1 MIVMKLYITHPSPF
15 ARKCRIVACA
25 KGLIERIEE
34 IAVDPY
40 ANAPELLASNPIVQ
54 VPTLIADDGLPIS
67 DSPVIC
73 EYLDALGSGPSLLPP
88 EGPERL
94 RVRRMETQA
103 NAALEM
109 GVKLLL
115 ELRRPEGERSP
126 SWMARWT
133 EKRAAPSM
141 RWRPPV
147 PTPPGST
154 WASSPPA
161 SPWPG
166 SASATP
172 ATTGAPGV
180 RSSRPCTQRWKPDP
194 AFRKPGPVETRDHA
208 PVIDGDRRGCQ
219 ICRRSAGG
227 GPIFLWGL
235 P

>member
-1 MIVMKLYITHPSPF
+1 MTAMKLYITAPSPF
-15 ARKCRIVACA
+15 ARKCRIVARE

-54 VPTLIADDGLPIS
+54 VPTLIAEDGLPIS

-73 EYLDALGSGPSLLPP
+73 EYLDALGSGPRLLPP

-133 EKRAAPSM
+133 ENMGRALDALEAARPDAARLDM
-141 RWRPPV
+141 GVITAGVAVAWIGFRHPDYDWRSDRPNLV
-147 PTPPGST
+147 
-154 WASSPPA
+154 ALHEA
-161 SPWPG
+161 IEN
-166 SASATP
+166 
-172 ATTGAPGV
+172 
-180 RSSRPCTQRWKPDP
+180 RSS
-194 AFRKPGPVETRDHA
+194 FVETR
-208 PVIDGDRRGCQ
+208 PV
-219 ICRRSAGG
+219 
-227 GPIFLWGL
+227 
-235 P
+235 

>member
-1 MIVMKLYITHPSPF
+1 MTAMKLYITAPSPF
-15 ARKCRIVACA
+15 ARKCRIVARE

-54 VPTLIADDGLPIS
+54 VPTLIAEDGLPIS

-73 EYLDALGSGPSLLPP
+73 DYLDTLGSGPRLLPP

-133 EKRAAPSM
+133 ENMGRALDALEAAGPDAARLDM
-141 RWRPPV
+141 GVITAGVAVAWIGFRHPGYDWRSGRPNLV
-147 PTPPGST
+147 
-154 WASSPPA
+154 ALHEA
-161 SPWPG
+161 IEN
-166 SASATP
+166 
-172 ATTGAPGV
+172 
-180 RSSRPCTQRWKPDP
+180 RSS
-194 AFRKPGPVETRDHA
+194 FVETR
-208 PVIDGDRRGCQ
+208 PV
-219 ICRRSAGG
+219 
-227 GPIFLWGL
+227 
-235 P
+235 